1 MEQNYDFSRI
11 GKQMP
16 YTVPDG
22 FFEKLEDSVMEKWK
36 EDAISAGESDK
47 AGNAKKAKVIRMA
60 LRAAIAI
67 AACIALFLVVKKVL
81 PQGQDT
87 ALDDFDSVE
96 LAFSDLSTD
105 DQDYY
110 LDVYEEDDL
119 FINETDNTEE
129 L

>member
-67 AACIALFLVVKKVL
+67 AACIAKHNGNLSLVAKEL
-81 PQGQDT
+81 GISRG
-87 ALDDFDSVE
+87 ALYRKIE
-96 LAFSDLSTD
+96 KHGL
-105 DQDYY
+105 
-110 LDVYEEDDL
+110 
-119 FINETDNTEE
+119 
-129 L
+129 

>member
-1 MEQNYDFSRI
+1 MNKNFDFNDV
-11 GKQMP
+11 GKRMP
-16 YTVPDG
+16 YTVPDD
-22 FFEKLEDSVMEKWK
+22 FFTTLEEQVMKRV
-36 EDAISAGESDK
+36 SADK
-47 AGNAKKAKVIRMA
+47 PAEPVAAPAVKKGRKTATIVVRS
-60 LRAAIAI
+60 LLAA
-67 AACIALFLVVKKVL
+67 AAAVALFLVVQALL
-81 PQGQDT
+81 PKSEAQT
-87 ALDDFDSVE
+87 DFDSVE

>member
-1 MEQNYDFSRI
+1 MNKNFDFNDV
-11 GKQMP
+11 GKRMP
-16 YTVPDG
+16 YTVPDD
-22 FFEKLEDSVMEKWK
+22 FFATMEEAVMKRVAADK
-36 EDAISAGESDK
+36 SDEPV
-47 AGNAKKAKVIRMA
+47 AAPATKKGTKTVTIVIRT
-60 LRAAIAI
+60 LLAA
-67 AACIALFLVVKKVL
+67 AAAVTLFLVVQALL
-81 PQGQDT
+81 PKSEAQT
-87 ALDDFDSVE
+87 DFDSVE